1 MSATVSVI
9 IPTYN
14 RAQKLIRAVD
24 SVLNQTFRDVEI
36 IVVDDGSEDDTRA
49 VLRRWGTKITVIE
62 HRSRRG
68 PSAARNSGIAQ
79 ASAPLIAF
87 LDSDD
92 YWLPEKLAVQVS
104 FFQDNPQA
112 MACQTEEI
120 WIRRGRRVNPK
131 KRHKKPSGYMFEASL
146 RLCLIS
152 PSAVMLHRS
161 VFQEIGDFDEQ
172 LPACEDYDL
181 WLRLT
186 CRWPVSLIPEAL
198 VVKEGGHSDQ
208 LSSQYWGMDR
218 FRIRAIARL
227 ICSGRLRPDQE
238 QAALAELRRKCAIYA
253 SGCLKRGKEEERKF
267 FKLLPDNLQSCA
279 DKILGSPYLRFH

>member
-131 KRHKKPSGYMFEASL
+131 KRHKKPS
-146 RLCLIS
+146 
-152 PSAVMLHRS
+152 
-161 VFQEIGDFDEQ
+161 
-172 LPACEDYDL
+172 
-181 WLRLT
+181 
-186 CRWPVSLIPEAL
+186 
-198 VVKEGGHSDQ
+198 
-208 LSSQYWGMDR
+208 
-218 FRIRAIARL
+218 
-227 ICSGRLRPDQE
+227 
-238 QAALAELRRKCAIYA
+238 
-253 SGCLKRGKEEERKF
+253 
-267 FKLLPDNLQSCA
+267 
-279 DKILGSPYLRFH
+279 